1 LPRSDLDGTLYAIE
15 NGYEKACR
23 DRVFDF
29 MVAELGVAPDAA
41 SAEAMWRKEFQI
53 HNQTLRALR
62 HGLGIEVDAAKYWA
76 FTRGDPGELLRPNL
90 DALAVLRSVRK
101 GVRKI
106 VLTNC
111 AEKQAREA
119 LRVLGIEDE
128 FAAVYGADAMGET
141 CKPMREAFERIWAMD
156 PCGVDP
162 SRCAFFEDSVKN
174 LASAKE
180 HFGTFTV
187 QIAGKTAEEEGSRS
201 DGFVADAIISAV
213 TVDEVRRVLPG
224 LWEE

>member
-1 LPRSDLDGTLYAIE
+1 
-15 NGYEKACR
+15 
-23 DRVFDF
+23 

-62 HGLGIEVDAAKYWA
+62 HGLGLEVDAAKYWA

-162 SRCAFFEDSVKN
+162 SRCAFSRT
-174 LASAKE
+174 ASRTSPAPR
-180 HFGTFTV
+180 HTSGPSPCRSRGRPRRRRG
-187 QIAGKTAEEEGSRS
+187 AGATGSSRTRS
-201 DGFVADAIISAV
+201 
-213 TVDEVRRVLPG
+213 
-224 LWEE
+224 

>member
-1 LPRSDLDGTLYAIE
+1 
-15 NGYEKACR
+15 
-23 DRVFDF
+23 
-29 MVAELGVAPDAA
+29 M
-41 SAEAMWRKEFQI
+41 
-53 HNQTLRALR
+53 
-62 HGLGIEVDAAKYWA
+62 DAAKYWA

-128 FAAVYGADAMGET
+128 FAACTARTRWGRRV
-141 CKPMREAFERIWAMD
+141 
-156 PCGVDP
+156 
-162 SRCAFFEDSVKN
+162 SRCARRSRRSGRWTQASRTLAVFFEDSVKN
-174 LASAKE
+174 LASAKA

-187 QIAGKTAEEEGSRS
+187 QIGERQDRGGGGGTERR
-201 DGFVADAIISAV
+201 
-213 TVDEVRRVLPG
+213 VRRG
-224 LWEE
+224 RDDIGRHRG

>member
-1 LPRSDLDGTLYAIE
+1 MEMSD
-15 NGYEKACR
+15 
-23 DRVFDF
+23 
-29 MVAELGVAPDAA
+29 
-41 SAEAMWRKEFQI
+41 
-53 HNQTLRALR
+53 
-62 HGLGIEVDAAKYWA
+62 
-76 FTRGDPGELLRPNL
+76 
-90 DALAVLRSVRK
+90 
-101 GVRKI
+101 
-106 VLTNC
+106 

-174 LASAKE
+174 LASAKA

-187 QIAGKTAEEEGSRS
+187 QIAGKTAEEEGIRS